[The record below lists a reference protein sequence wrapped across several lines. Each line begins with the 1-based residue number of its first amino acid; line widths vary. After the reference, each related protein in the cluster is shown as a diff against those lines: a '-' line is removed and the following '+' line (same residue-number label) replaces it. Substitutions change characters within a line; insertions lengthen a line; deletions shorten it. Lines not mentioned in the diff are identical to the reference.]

1 MFYDIFIM
9 QFVHATNFTHNSFLF
24 CASYFVTVFYFIIHN
39 ILSKSYF
46 LLLLVFFF
54 KFSAAKT
61 KTILQFTNQILLVK

>member
-54 KFSAAKT
+54 
-61 KTILQFTNQILLVK
+61 